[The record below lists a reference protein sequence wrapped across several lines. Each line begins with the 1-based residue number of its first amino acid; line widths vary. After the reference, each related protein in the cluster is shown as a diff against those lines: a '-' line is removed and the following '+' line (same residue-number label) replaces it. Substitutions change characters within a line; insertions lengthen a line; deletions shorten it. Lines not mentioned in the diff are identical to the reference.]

1 MVYRTAPLP
10 SPSSSTWHL
19 PVPSHLT
26 SDADPPECLTVKQVQ
41 SQPFRPEKRLLWAA
55 LYALRPGPALSPLG
69 TRLHSIAEV
78 LPDAPP
84 TGDIVNELGR
94 GGCVGNLVHWR
105 VCNFD
110 AYTFVV
116 CSKVVHILHEYIA
129 LKTDIL
135 YRLQAVA
142 CLITRTCFYSFFC
155 LFCTSLLNLHNSAV
169 CQNSNRPT
177 DYAKQSINQVWL
189 VPINTVVVTSYS
201 PVMLL
206 LFNSVGGPPPQG
218 RATLRNCFSV
228 CPIRGQHLVI

>member
-1 MVYRTAPLP
+1 M
-10 SPSSSTWHL
+10 
-19 PVPSHLT
+19 
-26 SDADPPECLTVKQVQ
+26 
-41 SQPFRPEKRLLWAA
+41 
-55 LYALRPGPALSPLG
+55 
-69 TRLHSIAEV
+69 
-78 LPDAPP
+78 
-84 TGDIVNELGR
+84 
-94 GGCVGNLVHWR
+94 
-105 VCNFD
+105 
-110 AYTFVV
+110 

-228 CPIRGQHLVI
+228 CLSHMWPTSRKLSQMGIWLLWNTNRKYRSTKRSPRSVPPTPKSLVYLNTGINSNPPNTKSRRPASVPRMYGMHGCGN